1 MARRGARGD
10 GFLHG
15 EAPSK
20 RPAFRGCRGGR
31 RDRYRISGHQ
41 CMFRVNGHGGYTHCG
56 DVPDYPSSNDDSH
69 DEASSSSDDFGVI
82 VNSRRKRF
90 LDDALFEFF
99 SKEAI
104 KSLKRDFSNF
114 CRGSD
119 VWKENKRAKLS
130 GVDKSC
136 FTVYSSK
143 YFFEVLHR
151 LTVEQK
157 SVIQKFGFSCL
168 LVFAKTHIPS
178 SFIRWL
184 SSCVDSQSSQIIVDD
199 KIINISKDSLHYVL
213 GFPNSGVEVVDDSD
227 GGADFI
233 MSLFHHITFFGD
245 KLRFSKTLSDQE
257 IFVCFMQI
265 AISCFLCP
273 SGNDRLDTKY
283 IKQLGDC
290 EQARSFDICQLV
302 YNHLILGITKT
313 LKFIKVKGRKPNSFE
328 FCSYALAISMIIF
341 IVLFNFYSKFHC
353 SFLSLFPFPLFFLP
367 SLQVH
372 YLDCLDFGVH
382 TVGSGIP
389 RAVSWSGDMIV
400 EYSELDRKGQRSFG
414 RRRLRTD
421 LPGYYLNNQRTNM
434 GNTNCMNLGTHFH
447 SLSAQFKQSLHD
459 KFGIVLDGKII
470 DGIFETVQCT
480 NSSHCGNN
488 NMLESLTHDVLDFLS
503 NAWPGYKSCRT
514 VPTDLGHLDTPVAL
528 ASKHVVQDSNI
539 TAPKMHPVA
548 KFKSRLTL
556 HLPENRAP
564 DLCQSDLISPI
575 GRLSLSPSARVKEA
589 SKVQVTSAIQKLV
602 SKPSEGSKEAPI
614 RVGDT
619 TPKTILKADDSPE
632 VVISGTS
639 TFKDRQKQLADEA
652 DAVYNKKV
660 HAKSSHVNNTLKT
673 GGANLQVQAE
683 VVEVVDVDKLIP
695 KRTPKVNGFVTLQP
709 KNSLVFPLP
718 ENSRFPVSDDDIMHF
733 CAIVELAYTDRV
745 QKNYA
750 LEYHGVHCSFIS
762 LGQTLMP
769 DGHIDN
775 FLIPCFCRKLFED
788 NHPSKSGRH
797 YFFSY
802 IGESILELSNPM
814 HENMVRTSF
823 LGAASASKGKRL
835 DFSDRA

>member
-1 MARRGARGD
+1 M
-10 GFLHG
+10 
-15 EAPSK
+15 
-20 RPAFRGCRGGR
+20 
-31 RDRYRISGHQ
+31 
-41 CMFRVNGHGGYTHCG
+41 
-56 DVPDYPSSNDDSH
+56 
-69 DEASSSSDDFGVI
+69 
-82 VNSRRKRF
+82 
-90 LDDALFEFF
+90 
-99 SKEAI
+99 
-104 KSLKRDFSNF
+104 
-114 CRGSD
+114 
-119 VWKENKRAKLS
+119 
-130 GVDKSC
+130 
-136 FTVYSSK
+136 
-143 YFFEVLHR
+143 
-151 LTVEQK
+151 
-157 SVIQKFGFSCL
+157 
-168 LVFAKTHIPS
+168 
-178 SFIRWL
+178 
-184 SSCVDSQSSQIIVDD
+184 
-199 KIINISKDSLHYVL
+199 
-213 GFPNSGVEVVDDSD
+213 
-227 GGADFI
+227 
-233 MSLFHHITFFGD
+233 
-245 KLRFSKTLSDQE
+245 
-257 IFVCFMQI
+257 
-265 AISCFLCP
+265 
-273 SGNDRLDTKY
+273 
-283 IKQLGDC
+283 
-290 EQARSFDICQLV
+290 
-302 YNHLILGITKT
+302 
-313 LKFIKVKGRKPNSFE
+313 
-328 FCSYALAISMIIF
+328 
-341 IVLFNFYSKFHC
+341 
-353 SFLSLFPFPLFFLP
+353 
-367 SLQVH
+367 H

-414 RRRLRTD
+414 RKRLRTV
-421 LPGYYLNNQRTNM
+421 LSGYYLNNRTNM
-434 GNTNCMNLGTHFH
+434 GNMNCMNLGTHFH

-514 VPTDLGHLDTPVAL
+514 VPTDLGHLDTPVGL

-564 DLCQSDLISPI
+564 DLCQSDLICPI

-589 SKVQVTSAIQKLV
+589 SKVQVTPAIQKLV

-718 ENSRFPVSDDDIMHF
+718 ENSRFPYQMM
-733 CAIVELAYTDRV
+733 
-745 QKNYA
+745 
-750 LEYHGVHCSFIS
+750 IS
-762 LGQTLMP
+762 CIFAQLLSWCTLIEFRRTMRW
-769 DGHIDN
+769 N
-775 FLIPCFCRKLFED
+775 TM
-788 NHPSKSGRH
+788 
-797 YFFSY
+797 
-802 IGESILELSNPM
+802 ESTAVLYPL
-814 HENMVRTSF
+814 VRLLCLMATLTTF
-823 LGAASASKGKRL
+823 
-835 DFSDRA
+835 